1 MRDEEKQQ
9 SSNESNETK
18 KTNVQRFLRKKW
30 MLPAVYLG
38 AAAIVLSAFF
48 LMQNQDNTALEDPS
62 GVSQPMEDGIEVLEG
77 EAVPVTSANE
87 VIKMPVV
94 NESEVNIVGYFY
106 DFNASA
112 EEQEAALVY
121 YNNMYYQNRGIDI
134 ATEDGESFEVTA
146 ALSGTVVKAEKD
158 PLLGHVIEINHD
170 NGVIT
175 HYHSLEGVEV
185 EEGASVKQGDIIGRA
200 GRNLYNADAAV
211 HVHFEIRH
219 NGNPVN
225 PLDYF
230 NQNLET
236 LVDESHRMDEDI
248 ASAEEDAGDKED
260 TADEEDATGE
270 EDAKDDEKNEDKNE
284 EQPE

>member
-9 SSNESNETK
+9 SSKQSDEVK
-18 KTNVQRFLRKKW
+18 KFNVQRFLRKKW

-62 GVSQPMEDGIEVLEG
+62 GVTQPMEDGIEVIEG

-87 VIKMPVV
+87 VIKMPVA
-94 NESEVNIVGYFY
+94 NESEVDIVGYFY
-106 DFNASA
+106 DFNSSA

-134 ATEDGESFEVTA
+134 AKEDGESFEVTA

-158 PLLGHVIEINHD
+158 PLLGHVVEINHED
-170 NGVIT
+170 GVIT
-175 HYHSLEGVEV
+175 HYHSLEGLEV
-185 EEGASVKQGDIIGRA
+185 EEGSSVKQGDIIGRA
-200 GRNLYNADAAV
+200 GRNLYNAEAAV

-219 NGNPVN
+219 NGNAVN

-248 ASAEEDAGDKED
+248 ASAEED
-260 TADEEDATGE
+260 TADEEDV
-270 EDAKDDEKNEDKNE
+270 KDDEEKNEDEDKAVDEDKNKQE
-284 EQPE
+284 

>member
-9 SSNESNETK
+9 SSKQSDEVK
-18 KTNVQRFLRKKW
+18 KFNVQRFLRKKW

-62 GVSQPMEDGIEVLEG
+62 GVSQPMEDGIEVIEG

-87 VIKMPVV
+87 VIKMPVA
-94 NESEVNIVGYFY
+94 NESEVDIVGYFY
-106 DFNASA
+106 DFNSSA

-134 ATEDGESFEVTA
+134 AKEDGESFEVTA

-158 PLLGHVIEINHD
+158 PLLGHVVEINHED
-170 NGVIT
+170 GVIT
-175 HYHSLEGVEV
+175 HYHSLEGLEV
-185 EEGASVKQGDIIGRA
+185 EEGTSVKQGDIIGRA
-200 GRNLYNADAAV
+200 GRNLYNADANV

-219 NGNPVN
+219 NGNAVN

-248 ASAEEDAGDKED
+248 ASAEED
-260 TADEEDATGE
+260 TADEEDV
-270 EDAKDDEKNEDKNE
+270 KDDEEKNEDEDKAVDEDKNKQE
-284 EQPE
+284 